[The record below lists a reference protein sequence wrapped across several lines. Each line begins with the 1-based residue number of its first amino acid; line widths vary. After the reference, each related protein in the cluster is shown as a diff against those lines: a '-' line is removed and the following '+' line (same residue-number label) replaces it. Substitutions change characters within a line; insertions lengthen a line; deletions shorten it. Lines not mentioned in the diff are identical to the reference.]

1 MLELIVKRTKRSV
14 SVVSKQPGA
23 TKNESICFSLFTL
36 YFWLL
41 SQRQF
46 KKTAIH
52 KLQKPRPQLLFH
64 RPRFFSF
71 LKTHTPSTL
80 AASADKIQGRE
91 KRRDRGDKTKDKNSN
106 ICSRFQPDSLMG
118 ITQHFVP
125 WPWLTKTHI
134 GGGGG
139 DACETA
145 WDALGGECPESA
157 PARVGP
163 AGALGA
169 ACHSDCHSFSTKM
182 AAWQMNVSGEG
193 IKCHFPRGATEG
205 SPVPHECRSGSG
217 KLL

>member
-134 GGGGG
+134 GGGGCLRNSVG
-139 DACETA
+139 RPGRRVPREHPCSSWNCRGTGRCMP
-145 WDALGGECPESA
+145 LGLS
-157 PARVGP
+157 
-163 AGALGA
+163 
-169 ACHSDCHSFSTKM
+169 
-182 AAWQMNVSGEG
+182 
-193 IKCHFPRGATEG
+193 
-205 SPVPHECRSGSG
+205 
-217 KLL
+217 